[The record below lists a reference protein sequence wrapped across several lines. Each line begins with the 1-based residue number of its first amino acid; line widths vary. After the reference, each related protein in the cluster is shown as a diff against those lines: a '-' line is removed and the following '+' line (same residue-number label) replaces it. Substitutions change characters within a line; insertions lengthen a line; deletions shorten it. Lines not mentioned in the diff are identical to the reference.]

1 LKRLA
6 GDGSPEPN
14 TQMRAAEIVSL
25 AYFAYLAVVSVACGR
40 ARASVASL
48 AALAVV
54 AVAAQVFAQIETPAM
69 AMARDVWPLLVL
81 FAGYRLAG
89 LFYERPDTA
98 LEARLL
104 GVDRWLAERIAP
116 SLRLRGAGRSVG
128 RGRAARLVIEWLEAA
143 YLGVYVIIPLGA
155 VVVAY
160 AAPAGAV
167 DRFWAAVLASGFVCY
182 GALPWIQTR
191 PPRVLETADLLP
203 AADGIR
209 RLNLVILERGSV
221 GVNTLPSGH
230 AATAVATALAVA
242 THAPAVGALFIV
254 AALLIALAT
263 VVGRYHYA
271 VDTILGALVAVT
283 VWLLMRL

>member
-1 LKRLA
+1 
-6 GDGSPEPN
+6 
-14 TQMRAAEIVSL
+14 MRAAEIVSL
-25 AYFAYLAVVSVACGR
+25 AYFTYLAVVSVAWGR
-40 ARASVASL
+40 ARAGVASL

-69 AMARDVWPLLVL
+69 EMARDVWPLLVL

-98 LEARLL
+98 LEGRLL

-116 SLRLRGAGRSVG
+116 APRLRGEGRGEG
-128 RGRAARLVIEWLEAA
+128 RGRAVRLVIEWLEAA

-160 AAPAGAV
+160 AAPTGAV

-203 AADGIR
+203 VADGIR

-271 VDTILGALVAVT
+271 VDTILGALVGVT

>member
-1 LKRLA
+1 
-6 GDGSPEPN
+6 
-14 TQMRAAEIVSL
+14 MRAVEIISL
-25 AYFAYLAVVSVACGR
+25 AFFAYLAVVSVARGR
-40 ARASVASL
+40 ARAGIVSL
-48 AALAVV
+48 AGLIVV
-54 AVAAQVFAQIETPAM
+54 AAVAQVFAHIETPAM
-69 AMARDVWPLLVL
+69 VLARDVWPLLVL

-98 LEARLL
+98 LEGRLL
-104 GVDRWLAERIAP
+104 GVDRWLAERIVSAP
-116 SLRLRGAGRSVG
+116 RLRGVG
-128 RGRAARLVIEWLEAA
+128 RGERRGRAVRLVIEWLEAA

-155 VVVAY
+155 LVVAC

-167 DRFWAAVLASGFVCY
+167 DRFWAAVLTSGFVCY

-191 PPRVLETADLLP
+191 PPRVIETTDLLP
-203 AADGIR
+203 VAGGIR

-230 AATAVATALAVA
+230 AATAVATALAVT

-254 AALLIALAT
+254 AALLVALAT

-271 VDTILGALVAVT
+271 VDTILGALVGVIA
-283 VWLLMRL
+283 WLAFPAP